1 MQEKCRGNAGEINA
15 GERNAGEMQEKQKQE
30 KCRGNAGEMQ
40 EKEVQEKCRRNKCSR
55 NAALSRDKGWGKPSS
70 LPLQFH
76 LPLLPSIA
84 ISTTSSHISRWS
96 KCHYQLE
103 IPRNNPVAISPLPP
117 KFAAEWGKGRI
128 SALASPLLAPAA
140 LGSLGC
146 FCSSAFQVKLS
157 EDKTR
162 TGENREG
169 GKAHQHS
176 SLMAQVRLTGGN

>member
-1 MQEKCRGNAGEINA
+1 MQLSAGIRD
-15 GERNAGEMQEKQKQE
+15 GENPPA
-30 KCRGNAGEMQ
+30 C
-40 EKEVQEKCRRNKCSR
+40 
-55 NAALSRDKGWGKPSS
+55 PSS
-70 LPLQFH
+70 SISH
-76 LPLLPSIA
+76 SCHRLLSAPRAPIFPGGP
-84 ISTTSSHISRWS
+84 

-176 SLMAQVRLTGGN
+176 SLVAQVRLTGGN